1 MKLQDHEGRNT
12 VFQLHFKGFKLS
24 HRLVHLLTY
33 VLIND
38 LRFFTKGTTK
48 NVYPSIM

>member
-1 MKLQDHEGRNT
+1 MKVQDHEGRSS

-24 HRLVHLLTY
+24 HRLVHLLAY

-38 LRFFTKGTTK
+38 LHFFTKGTKKK
-48 NVYPSIM
+48 NI